1 MGSAAPVV
9 LDPFGADLPGEVR
22 RLRDLG
28 PLVLVELPGGIPA
41 WAVTRHDLLKQVILD
56 PMVSKDKRHWRLL
69 PQALETPGWTW
80 IMTWIGVSNMLS
92 AYGEEHR
99 RLRKLLAPSFTARRT
114 KAMQPVVEGIVADL
128 LDAMAAVPPGQ
139 VVDLRTAYAHPLPMR
154 MICELFGV
162 PTGMRAEM
170 AQMMEA
176 IMDTTAT
183 PEQAAATAA
192 QIGTVL
198 PALVAHK
205 REHPGDDLTTELIN
219 VRDSGDS
226 LSDDELRDT
235 LLLLIAAG
243 HETTVN
249 LIGNAVHALLT
260 HPDQL
265 RRVLAGEI
273 GWEAVVEETLRWA
286 PSIANLP
293 LRFAIEPIEVGGV
306 RIEAGDAII
315 TSYLA
320 AGHDPDQHGPDADRF
335 DATQER
341 AEHLA
346 FGIGVHRC
354 IGAPLARQEALAAL
368 PALFARFP
376 DLRLAVDG
384 GGLPHVPSFI
394 AHGWSELPVLLH
406 PDPAE
411 RHPTAHG
418 V

>member
-1 MGSAAPVV
+1 M
-9 LDPFGADLPGEVR
+9 
-22 RLRDLG
+22 
-28 PLVLVELPGGIPA
+28 
-41 WAVTRHDLLKQVILD
+41 
-56 PMVSKDKRHWRLL
+56 
-69 PQALETPGWTW
+69 
-80 IMTWIGVSNMLS
+80 
-92 AYGEEHR
+92 
-99 RLRKLLAPSFTARRT
+99 
-114 KAMQPVVEGIVADL
+114 
-128 LDAMAAVPPGQ
+128 
-139 VVDLRTAYAHPLPMR
+139 
-154 MICELFGV
+154 
-162 PTGMRAEM
+162 
-170 AQMMEA
+170 
-176 IMDTTAT
+176 
-183 PEQAAATAA
+183 AATAA

-198 PALVAHK
+198 PALVAYK

-260 HPDQL
+260 HPEHL
-265 RRVLAGEI
+265 ERVLSGEI
-273 GWEAVVEETLRWA
+273 SWDAVIEETLRWT

-293 LRFAIEPIEVGGV
+293 LRFAIEPIEIGGV

-335 DATQER
+335 DPTQER
-341 AEHLA
+341 DEHLA

-376 DLRLAVDG
+376 DLRLAVDESE
-384 GGLPHVPSFI
+384 LPHVPSFI
-394 AHGWSELPVLLH
+394 AHGWGSLPLMLH
-406 PDPAE
+406 
-411 RHPTAHG
+411 R
-418 V
+418 

>member
-1 MGSAAPVV
+1 MGSTASVV

-28 PLVLVELPGGIPA
+28 PLVLVELAGGIPA
-41 WAVTRHDLLKQVILD
+41 WAVTRHDLLKQLILD
-56 PMVSKDKRHWRLL
+56 PRVSKDKRHWRLL
-69 PQALETPGWTW
+69 PQALTEPGWTW

-99 RLRKLLAPSFTARRT
+99 RLRKLIAPSFTARRT
-114 KAMQPVVEGIVADL
+114 KAMQPIVEGIVTEL

-139 VVDLRTAYAHPLPMR
+139 VVDLRGAYAHPLPMR
-154 MICELFGV
+154 VICELFGV
-162 PTGMRAEM
+162 PADMRVAM
-170 AQMMEA
+170 AQVMEA

-198 PALVAHK
+198 PALVSYK

-260 HPDQL
+260 HPDHL

-273 GWEAVVEETLRWA
+273 SWEAVIKETLRWA

-293 LRFAIEPIEVGGV
+293 LRFAIEPIEIGGV

-335 DATQER
+335 DPTQDRDEN
-341 AEHLA
+341 LA

-354 IGAPLARQEALAAL
+354 IGAPLARQEALTAL

-376 DLRLAVDG
+376 DLRLAVDESE
-384 GGLPHVPSFI
+384 LPHVPSFI
-394 AHGWSELPVLLH
+394 AHGWSRLPLLH
-406 PDPAE
+406 
-411 RHPTAHG
+411 R
-418 V
+418 

>member
-9 LDPFGADLPGEVR
+9 LDPFGSDLPGEVR

-28 PLVLVELPGGIPA
+28 PLVLVELAGGIPA
-41 WAVTRHDLLKQVILD
+41 WAVTRHDLLKQLILD
-56 PMVSKDKRHWRLL
+56 PLVSKDKRHWRLL
-69 PQALETPGWTW
+69 PQALIEPGWTW

-99 RLRKLLAPSFTARRT
+99 RLRKLIAPSFTARRT
-114 KAMQPVVEGIVADL
+114 KAMQPIVEGIVAEL

-139 VVDLRTAYAHPLPMR
+139 AVDLRSAYAHPLPMR
-154 MICELFGV
+154 VICELFGV
-162 PTGMRAEM
+162 PADMRVEM
-170 AQMMEA
+170 AQIMEA

-183 PEQAAATAA
+183 PEQAAATAV

-198 PALVAHK
+198 PALVTYK

-249 LIGNAVHALLT
+249 LIGNAIHALLT
-260 HPDQL
+260 HPDHL

-273 GWEAVVEETLRWA
+273 SWDAVIEETLRWA

-293 LRFAIEPIEVGGV
+293 LRFAIEPIEIGGV

-320 AGHDPDQHGPDADRF
+320 AGHDPDQHGPAADGF
-335 DATQER
+335 DPTKER
-341 AEHLA
+341 DENLA
-346 FGIGVHRC
+346 FGVGVHRC
-354 IGAPLARQEALAAL
+354 IGAPLARQEALTAL

-376 DLRLAVDG
+376 DLRLAVDESD
-384 GGLPHVPSFI
+384 LTHVPSFI
-394 AHGWSELPVLLH
+394 AHGWSSLPLLLH
-406 PDPAE
+406 
-411 RHPTAHG
+411 R
-418 V
+418 

>member
-28 PLVLVELPGGIPA
+28 PLVLVELTGGVPA
-41 WAVTRHDLLKQVILD
+41 WAVTRHDLLKQLILD
-56 PMVSKDKRHWRLL
+56 PLVSKDKRHWRLL
-69 PQALETPGWTW
+69 PQALAEPGWTW

-99 RLRKLLAPSFTARRT
+99 RLRKLVAPSFTARRT
-114 KAMQPVVEGIVADL
+114 KAMQPIVEGIVAEL
-128 LDAMAAVPPGQ
+128 LDAMAAQPPGQ
-139 VVDLRTAYAHPLPMR
+139 AVDLRTAYAHPLPMR
-154 MICELFGV
+154 VICELFGV
-162 PTGMRAEM
+162 PEHMWVEM
-170 AQMMEA
+170 ALVMEA
-176 IMDTTAT
+176 IMDTTGT
-183 PEQAAATAA
+183 PEQMAATAV

-198 PALVAHK
+198 PALVAYK

-219 VRDSGDS
+219 VRDSGDA

-260 HPDQL
+260 HPDHL
-265 RRVLAGEI
+265 ARVLSGEI
-273 GWEAVVEETLRWA
+273 SWDAVIEETLRWT

-293 LRFAIEPIEVGGV
+293 LRFAIEPIEIGGV

-335 DATQER
+335 DPTQER
-341 AEHLA
+341 EEHLA
-346 FGIGVHRC
+346 FGVGVHRC

-376 DLRLAVDG
+376 DLRLAVPESD
-384 GGLPHVPSFI
+384 LPHVPSFI
-394 AHGWSELPVLLH
+394 AHGWASLPLHLH
-406 PDPAE
+406 P
-411 RHPTAHG
+411 
-418 V
+418 

>member
-1 MGSAAPVV
+1 MGSTPPVV

-28 PLVLVELPGGIPA
+28 PLVLVELAGGIPA
-41 WAVTRHDLLKQVILD
+41 WAVTRHDLLKQLILD
-56 PMVSKDKRHWRLL
+56 PLVSKDKRHWRLL
-69 PQALETPGWTW
+69 PQALTEPGWTW

-99 RLRKLLAPSFTARRT
+99 RLRKLIAPSFTARRT
-114 KAMQPVVEGIVADL
+114 KAMQPIVEGLVSEL
-128 LDAMAAVPPGQ
+128 LGAMAALPPGQ
-139 VVDLRTAYAHPLPMR
+139 VVDLRSAYAHPLPMR
-154 MICELFGV
+154 VICELFGV
-162 PTGMRAEM
+162 PAHMQVEM

-198 PALVAHK
+198 PALVTYK

-260 HPDQL
+260 HPDHL

-273 GWEAVVEETLRWA
+273 SWEAVIEETLRWA

-293 LRFAIEPIEVGGV
+293 LRFAIEPIEIGGV

-335 DATQER
+335 DPAKEHD
-341 AEHLA
+341 EHLA

-354 IGAPLARQEALAAL
+354 IGAPLAYQEALTAL

-376 DLRLAVDG
+376 DLRLAEDETD
-384 GGLPHVPSFI
+384 LAHVPSFI
-394 AHGWSELPVLLH
+394 AHGWSSLPLLLH
-406 PDPAE
+406 
-411 RHPTAHG
+411 R
-418 V
+418 

>member
-1 MGSAAPVV
+1 M
-9 LDPFGADLPGEVR
+9 
-22 RLRDLG
+22 
-28 PLVLVELPGGIPA
+28 
-41 WAVTRHDLLKQVILD
+41 
-56 PMVSKDKRHWRLL
+56 SKDKRHWRLL
-69 PQALETPGWTW
+69 PQVATEPGWAW

-99 RLRKLLAPSFTARRT
+99 RLRKLISPSFTARRT
-114 KAMQPVVEGIVADL
+114 KAMQPVVDGLVSEL
-128 LDAMAAVPPGQ
+128 LDAMAALPPGQ
-139 VVDLRTAYAHPLPMR
+139 VVDLRSAYAHPLPMR
-154 MICELFGV
+154 VICELFGV
-162 PTGMRAEM
+162 PAHMQAEM
-170 AQMMEA
+170 AQLMEA

-183 PEQAAATAA
+183 PEQTAATAA

-198 PALVAHK
+198 PALVAYK

-260 HPDQL
+260 HPDHL

-273 GWEAVVEETLRWA
+273 SWEALIEETLRWA
-286 PSIANLP
+286 PSIAHLP
-293 LRFAIEPIEVGGV
+293 LRFAIEPIEIGGV
-306 RIEAGDAII
+306 RIEAGDAIVAG
-315 TSYLA
+315 YLA

-335 DATQER
+335 DPTKER
-341 AEHLA
+341 GEHLA

-354 IGAPLARQEALAAL
+354 IGAPLARQEALTAL

-376 DLRLAVDG
+376 DLRLAVEDTE
-384 GGLPHVPSFI
+384 PAHVPSFI
-394 AHGWSELPVLLH
+394 AHGWSPLPVVLH
-406 PDPAE
+406 
-411 RHPTAHG
+411 R
-418 V
+418 

>member
-1 MGSAAPVV
+1 MGNAAPVV
-9 LDPFGADLPGEVR
+9 LDPFGTDLSGEVR

-28 PLVLVELPGGIPA
+28 PLVLVELTGGIPA
-41 WAVTRHDLLKQVILD
+41 WAVTRHDLLKQLILD
-56 PMVSKDKRHWRLL
+56 PLVSKDKRHWRLL
-69 PQALETPGWTW
+69 PQAMEEPGWRW

-99 RLRKLLAPSFTARRT
+99 RLRKLIAPSFTARRT
-114 KAMQPVVEGIVADL
+114 KAMQPIVDGLVAEL
-128 LDAMAAVPPGQ
+128 LDAMAAQPPGRP
-139 VVDLRTAYAHPLPMR
+139 VDLRSAYAHPLPMR
-154 MICELFGV
+154 VICELFGV
-162 PTGMRAEM
+162 PAHMRAEM
-170 AQMMEA
+170 AQIMEA
-176 IMDTTAT
+176 IMDTTLT
-183 PEQAAATAA
+183 PEQAEATAV

-198 PALVAHK
+198 PGLVAYK

-260 HPDQL
+260 HPDHL
-265 RRVLAGEI
+265 RRVLSGEI
-273 GWEAVVEETLRWA
+273 SWEAVIEETLRWS

-293 LRFAIEPIEVGGV
+293 LRFAIEPIEIGGV

-315 TSYLA
+315 TSYMA
-320 AGHDPDQHGPDADRF
+320 AGHDPDQHGQDADRF
-335 DATQER
+335 DPTKDHG
-341 AEHLA
+341 EHLA

-376 DLRLAVDG
+376 DLRLAVHESEV
-384 GGLPHVPSFI
+384 PHVPSFI
-394 AHGWSELPVLLH
+394 AHGWGSLPLLLG
-406 PDPAE
+406 
-411 RHPTAHG
+411 R
-418 V
+418 

>member
-1 MGSAAPVV
+1 MGSSAPVV

-28 PLVLVELPGGIPA
+28 PLVLVELAGGIPA
-41 WAVTRHDLLKQVILD
+41 WAVTRHDLLKQLILD
-56 PMVSKDKRHWRLL
+56 PLVSKDKRHWRQLD
-69 PQALETPGWTW
+69 QALTTPGWSW

-92 AYGEEHR
+92 AYGDEHR
-99 RLRKLLAPSFTARRT
+99 RLRKLIAPSFTARRT
-114 KAMQPVVEGIVADL
+114 KAMQPIVEGIVAEL
-128 LDAMAAVPPGQ
+128 LDEMAAQPPGRP
-139 VVDLRTAYAHPLPMR
+139 VDLRSAYAHPLPMR
-154 MICELFGV
+154 VICELFGV
-162 PTGMRAEM
+162 PAHMRVEM
-170 AQMMEA
+170 AQVMEA

-192 QIGTVL
+192 QIATVL
-198 PALVAHK
+198 PALVAYK
-205 REHPGDDLTTELIN
+205 REHQGDDLTTELIN
-219 VRDSGDS
+219 VRDIGDS
-226 LSDDELRDT
+226 LSDTELCDT

-260 HPDQL
+260 HPDHL
-265 RRVLAGEI
+265 RRALAGEI
-273 GWEAVVEETLRWA
+273 SWDAVIEETLRWA

-293 LRFAIEPIEVGGV
+293 LRFAIEPIEIGGV

-315 TSYLA
+315 TSYMA
-320 AGHDPDQHGPDADRF
+320 AGHDPDHHGQDADRF
-335 DATQER
+335 DPTKVS

-376 DLRLAVDG
+376 DLRLAVDESEVG
-384 GGLPHVPSFI
+384 HVPSFI
-394 AHGWSELPVLLH
+394 AHGWSTLPLLLH
-406 PDPAE
+406 
-411 RHPTAHG
+411 R
-418 V
+418 

>member
-9 LDPFGADLPGEVR
+9 LDPFGRDLPGEVR

-41 WAVTRHDLLKQVILD
+41 WAVTRHDLLKDLILN
-56 PMVSKDKRHWRLL
+56 PLVSKDKRHWRLL
-69 PQALETPGWTW
+69 PQAAAEPAWTW
-80 IMTWIGVSNMLS
+80 VMTWIGVSNMLS

-99 RLRKLLAPSFTARRT
+99 RLRKLIAPSFTARRT
-114 KAMQPVVEGIVADL
+114 KAMQPIVEEIVAEL
-128 LDAMAAVPPGQ
+128 LDAMAALPPGQ
-139 VVDLRTAYAHPLPMR
+139 AVDLRTAYAHPLPMR
-154 MICELFGV
+154 VICELFGV
-162 PTGMRAEM
+162 PAHMREEM
-170 AQMMEA
+170 ARMMEA

-198 PALVAHK
+198 PALVAYK

-219 VRDSGDS
+219 VRDGDGGGAS

-265 RRVLAGEI
+265 RRTLAGEI
-273 GWEAVVEETLRWA
+273 GWEAVIEETLRWA

-293 LRFAIEPIEVGGV
+293 LRFAIEAIDVDGV

-315 TSYLA
+315 TTYLA

-335 DATQER
+335 DAAQHR
-341 AEHLA
+341 DEHLA

-376 DLRLAVDG
+376 DLRLAVEGDR
-384 GGLPHVPSFI
+384 LAHVPSFI
-394 AHGWSELPVLLH
+394 AHGWNELPVHLH
-406 PDPAE
+406 
-411 RHPTAHG
+411 R
-418 V
+418 